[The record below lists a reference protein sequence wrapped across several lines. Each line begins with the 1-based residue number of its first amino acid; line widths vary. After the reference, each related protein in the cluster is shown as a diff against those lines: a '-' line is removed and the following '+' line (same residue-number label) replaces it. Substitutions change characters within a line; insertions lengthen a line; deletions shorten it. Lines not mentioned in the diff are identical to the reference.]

1 MMKRNMSKQDR
12 VMRSLAAF
20 IMAVLNITGIV
31 DSPENIL
38 VWIVTGILAITALAG
53 SCPLYSLFGI
63 NTLTGKRTV

>member
-1 MMKRNMSKQDR
+1 MMKKNMSKHDR
-12 VMRSLAAF
+12 AMRSLAAF